1 MSIGARYGSRSL
13 IRPGAAGSD
22 AGPASPTARRRR
34 GRGRAFEPA
43 RGPRR
48 AARSRSSVGVT
59 ANTSRMVELN
69 CLMLAKPAANAISD
83 SGSVVV
89 SVRTLAVWARCAR
102 AMASGPAPSSAVT
115 SRRTWRC
122 S

>member
-22 AGPASPTARRRR
+22 AGPASPTARRGR
-34 GRGRAFEPA
+34 GRGFVPA
-43 RGPRR
+43 LDPRR

-89 SVRTLAVWARCAR
+89 SVRTRAVWARCAR